1 MTKDTTK
8 EAAVAAEGLL
18 FDDWFDGIEDGIGLG
33 CAGSLRRCWK
43 RNFPRLVA
51 SRYGRRR
58 LGEEEAT
65 PSVVGV
71 RHGHRSG
78 R

>member
-43 RNFPRLVA
+43 RNFPRHCRVA
-51 SRYGRRR
+51 LRPAQAG
-58 LGEEEAT
+58 GGGGDA
-65 PSVVGV
+65 SVVGV
-71 RHGHRSG
+71 RTGIASG